1 MASRTSVRFGALK
14 PIGVVAWSAGIA
26 ACIALSAWSGID
38 DVANAVASV
47 GWGTSLVVLTRATT
61 VCIAGAGWWLLFPV
75 GRPLRLRTAV
85 LLRFVREGI
94 NALLP
99 LTQVGGDIIGARLLT
114 FLAVSG
120 PLGAATIIV
129 DVLLQAVTLFL
140 FVALGI
146 MTVVAFGT
154 DTTVVGAA
162 ATSLAVAAPTLGV
175 FYLAQRRGGHRL
187 LHFMLS
193 CLKGDS
199 NWRLL
204 GTVDAVYQNLSVI
217 YARRSGLAASGAVH
231 MIGWLVGVAE
241 VLIVLR

>member
-38 DVANAVASV
+38 DVANAIASV

-75 GRPLRLRTAV
+75 SRPLRLRATL
-85 LLRFVREGI
+85 LLRFVREGV
-94 NALLP
+94 NTLLP

-114 FLAVSG
+114 FWAVPG

-140 FVALGI
+140 LVALGI
-146 MTVVAFGT
+146 MTVVALGT
-154 DTTVVGAA
+154 DTTVAGAA
-162 ATSLAVAAPTLGV
+162 AASLAVAAPT
-175 FYLAQRRGGHRL
+175 
-187 LHFMLS
+187 
-193 CLKGDS
+193 
-199 NWRLL
+199 
-204 GTVDAVYQNLSVI
+204 
-217 YARRSGLAASGAVH
+217 
-231 MIGWLVGVAE
+231 
-241 VLIVLR
+241 